1 MSIAAKQYLQE
12 IERKIPCSRPQKKK
26 FLKQFENDVLLYC
39 EEHDNVSVS
48 MLEMQF
54 GTPEELANDFLPEI
68 NTQAVRGYVR
78 TERRTLVF
86 LVAILILVVVIISG
100 VEIYSRYK
108 QSKLM
113 GGEYIEEITYV
124 GDITPYVTIPT
135 YCKENIP

>member
-1 MSIAAKQYLQE
+1 
-12 IERKIPCSRPQKKK
+12 
-26 FLKQFENDVLLYC
+26 
-39 EEHDNVSVS
+39 